1 MPDHARMPMTA
12 LMRGG
17 GRLSAPRGA
26 SRGGVGK
33 AKEPVADRVVAK
45 PFVKWAGG
53 KRTLAP
59 EIAEHLPD
67 DFNDYWEPF
76 VGGGAVF
83 FHLKAQGR
91 IQGRALLSDI
101 NEDLISAYMAI
112 KSESKDVIKS
122 LGERQKKH
130 EKEGREYYEYVRNQN
145 SKRFKKNSSIASRFI
160 YLNKTCYNGLY
171 RVNRSGKFNVP
182 MGSYVNPN
190 ICDKENI
197 MIASKALE
205 NASIKCHGFEE
216 SKPKKG
222 DLVYCDPPYDGT
234 FTGYTD
240 NGFRQEEQKRLR
252 DKCIEWRET
261 GANVVISNNNTQLV
275 RDLYKDFV
283 LVEVEAARHINC
295 DGDGRGKVAELVITG
310 DQYR

>member
-1 MPDHARMPMTA
+1 MTDRARMTMSA
-12 LMRGG
+12 IVRGG
-17 GRLSAPRGA
+17 GRLSAPAGA
-26 SRGGVGK
+26 GRGGSS
-33 AKEPVADRVVAK
+33 EQVVAK

-59 EIAEHLPD
+59 EITEHLPKE
-67 DFNDYWEPF
+67 FNDYWEPF

-101 NEDLISAYMAI
+101 NEDLISSYMAI
-112 KSESKDVIKS
+112 KSESSAVIRGLQES
-122 LGERQKKH
+122 QRKH
-130 EKEGREYYEYVRNQN
+130 KKEGKEYYEYVRNQN
-145 SKRFKKNSSIASRFI
+145 PKRFKKNSRIASRFI

-171 RVNRSGKFNVP
+171 RVNSSGKFNVP

-190 ICDKENI
+190 ICDKDNI
-197 MIASKALE
+197 VIASKALK
-205 NASIKCHGFEE
+205 NVSIKCHGFEE

-222 DLVYCDPPYDGT
+222 DLIYCDPPYDET

-240 NGFRQEEQKRLR
+240 NGFWQEEQRRLR

-261 GANVVISNNNTQLV
+261 GAYVVVSNNDTQLI

-283 LVEVEAARHINC
+283 FVEVKAARYINC
-295 DGDGRGKVAELVITG
+295 QGDGRGKVAELVITG
-310 DQYR
+310 EYYR

>member
-1 MPDHARMPMTA
+1 MPDHARMPMSA

-17 GRLSAPRGA
+17 GRLSAPAGA
-26 SRGGVGK
+26 GRGGS
-33 AKEPVADRVVAK
+33 ADQVVAK

-112 KSESKDVIKS
+112 KSESKDVVKS
-122 LGERQKKH
+122 LRERQRMHK
-130 EKEGREYYEYVRNQN
+130 KEGREYYEYVRNQDP
-145 SKRFKKNSSIASRFI
+145 KRFKKNSSIASRFI

-171 RVNRSGKFNVP
+171 RVNSSGKFNVP

-205 NASIKCHGFEE
+205 NASINCHGFEE

-222 DLVYCDPPYDGT
+222 DLIYCDPPYDET

-240 NGFRQEEQKRLR
+240 NGFRQKDQECLR
-252 DKCIEWRET
+252 DKCIEWCET
-261 GANVVISNNNTQLV
+261 GAHVVVSNSDTQLI

-283 LVEVEAARHINC
+283 VIEVEAARFINC
-295 DGDGRGKVAELVITG
+295 HGEGRGKVAELVITG
-310 DQYR
+310 GPH